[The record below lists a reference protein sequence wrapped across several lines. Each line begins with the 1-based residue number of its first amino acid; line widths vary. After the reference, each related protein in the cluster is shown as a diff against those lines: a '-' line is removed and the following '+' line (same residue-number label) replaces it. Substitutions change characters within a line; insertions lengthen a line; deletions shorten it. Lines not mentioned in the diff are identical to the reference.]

1 MTMSQ
6 KSSHDNYCLQWE
18 NFQTSLSSSLNSLRS
33 EPENS
38 LCDVT
43 LISDD
48 ELNFSAHKVIL
59 SACSPFFKNVFSKT
73 IQPNPI
79 IYLGGVSSTNL
90 SYLLD
95 FIYVGKVQLRPDDI
109 DNFLDQAQKLKVSG
123 LSVQKVKE
131 TLKPK
136 PPMIIIPKTENF
148 DHGFPEP
155 TRSNSKT
162 SDPISEPEP
171 IEESAPE
178 EVSEPEPMETE
189 ATQNANSNNEVL
201 ITAPAEPEQEQARE
215 RSEETPSKTLKHPLK
230 PYKTPSKTPSKT
242 KLDLFMEEKQGTFL
256 CKFCDFSSR
265 LRFSMKNHVESH
277 IKGFEFK
284 CDKCLKVFG
293 TKKQLNVHSLT
304 HETTATRNRSESD
317 KNIEQDT
324 SDRVQSS
331 NSLDVKIKEALEK
344 IHFDKVHL
352 LDDNLRKCYDSDTKA
367 TPIKSA
373 EDEKLGV
380 QVEAEKEKKEQER
393 ANTNDDIGLAAKIK
407 VNTQAEAAQKFLE
420 LSAKEE
426 GVWKCKVCGYSTK
439 VKNTLQYHMET
450 HFEGLEYP
458 CQHCRKVF
466 ATKNSWNVHRY
477 QNHKD
482 VMIIDDSSMDGSD
495 ARKDTEDTLRS
506 GVDAKQDTKTEPI
519 EAVEPMLEDSNRT
532 KEEEIITTSESS
544 SKERDIE
551 INSIKSRNVTEPV
564 VESEVSETMDSA
576 ENNEDVPKN
585 YETNYDDFFLEESS
599 ERAEGSDSRRY
610 NVAKIKVSNIE
621 QAEQLSKEFR
631 EKVEPGLFRCNHCG
645 FKSRANI
652 RTHILSHFEGLEF
665 KCDQCDKTYNTK
677 HSLYCHKSQQHRD

>member
-1 MTMSQ
+1 MSQ
-6 KSSHDNYCLQWE
+6 IPSHDNYCLQWE

-33 EPENS
+33 EQENS

-79 IYLGGVSSTNL
+79 IYLGGVSSKNL

-95 FIYVGKVQLRPDDI
+95 FIYIGKVQLRQDDI

-155 TRSNSKT
+155 TSSTSKSN
-162 SDPISEPEP
+162 DPVFKP

-178 EVSEPEPMETE
+178 EVPEPEPMETE
-189 ATQNANSNNEVL
+189 VTQNAKSNNEVL
-201 ITAPAEPEQEQARE
+201 ITAPAEPEQEQVSE
-215 RSEETPSKTLKHPLK
+215 KSEE
-230 PYKTPSKTPSKT
+230 TPSKT

-304 HETTATRNRSESD
+304 HETTATTSNRSQSD
-317 KNIEQDT
+317 ENIEQNT
-324 SDRVQSS
+324 SDRIQCS
-331 NSLDVKIKEALEK
+331 NSLDVKIKEALKK
-344 IHFDKVHL
+344 IHYNKVHW
-352 LDDNLRKCYDSDTKA
+352 LDDELRKCVDSDTKA

-373 EDEKLGV
+373 EDENSKKENAVNEKLGAR
-380 QVEAEKEKKEQER
+380 VELEKDPNDQESEE
-393 ANTNDDIGLAAKIK
+393 TSELKDSGVPSKIK
-407 VNTQAEAAQKFLE
+407 VSGQDEAAKKFVE
-420 LSAKEE
+420 LSTRE
-426 GVWKCKVCGYSTK
+426 GGIWRCKVCGYTTNHGKGS
-439 VKNTLQYHMET
+439 LHSHMET

-458 CQHCRKVF
+458 CPHCSKVM
-466 ATKNSWNVHRY
+466 ASKNSWNVHKSS
-477 QNHKD
+477 NHRD

-506 GVDAKQDTKTEPI
+506 GVDAKQETKTEPI
-519 EAVEPMLEDSNRT
+519 EAVEPVLEDSNRT
-532 KEEEIITTSESS
+532 MEEEIITTSESS
-544 SKERDIE
+544 SKQIDIE
-551 INSIKSRNVTEPV
+551 INSNESRNVTEPV
-564 VESEVSETMDSA
+564 VESAVSETMDSA

-610 NVAKIKVSNIE
+610 NVAKIKVSSIE
-621 QAEQLSKEFR
+621 QAELLSKEFR
-631 EKVEPGLFRCNHCG
+631 EKVEPGLFRCTHCG
-645 FKSRANI
+645 FRSRANI

-677 HSLYCHKSQQHRD
+677 HSLVCHKSREHRE

>member
-1 MTMSQ
+1 MSQ
-6 KSSHDNYCLQWE
+6 KPSHDNYCLQWE

-73 IQPNPI
+73 IQPNPF
-79 IYLGGVSSTNL
+79 IYLGGVSSKNL

-95 FIYVGKVQLRPDDI
+95 FIYIGKVQLRQDDI

-136 PPMIIIPKTENF
+136 PPMIIIPKTEKF

-155 TRSNSKT
+155 TSSTSKSN
-162 SDPISEPEP
+162 DPVFKP

-178 EVSEPEPMETE
+178 EVSEPEPMETDV
-189 ATQNANSNNEVL
+189 TQNAKSNNEVL
-201 ITAPAEPEQEQARE
+201 ITAPAEPEQEQVSE
-215 RSEETPSKTLKHPLK
+215 KSEE
-230 PYKTPSKTPSKT
+230 TPSKT

-304 HETTATRNRSESD
+304 HETTATTRKRSESD
-317 KNIEQDT
+317 ENIEQNT
-324 SDRVQSS
+324 SDRIQCS
-331 NSLDVKIKEALEK
+331 NSLDVKIKEALKK
-344 IHFDKVHL
+344 IHFNKVNL
-352 LDDNLRKCYDSDTKA
+352 LDDNLRKCFDSDTKA

-373 EDEKLGV
+373 EDENAKKENAVNEKLGV
-380 QVEAEKEKKEQER
+380 QVELEKDPNDQESEE
-393 ANTNDDIGLAAKIK
+393 TSDVKDSGVPSKIK
-407 VNTQAEAAQKFLE
+407 VSGQDEAAKKFVE
-420 LSAKEE
+420 LSTRE
-426 GVWKCKVCGYSTK
+426 GGIWNCKVCGYSTK
-439 VKNTLQYHMET
+439 AKNTLQYHMET

-458 CQHCRKVF
+458 CPHCSKVM
-466 ATKNSWNVHRY
+466 ASKNSWNVHKSS
-477 QNHKD
+477 NHRD
-482 VMIIDDSSMDGSD
+482 VMIIDDSSLDGSD

-506 GVDAKQDTKTEPI
+506 GVDAKQETKTEPI

-532 KEEEIITTSESS
+532 MEEEIITTSEPS
-544 SKERDIE
+544 SKQIDIE
-551 INSIKSRNVTEPV
+551 INSNESRNLSEPV

-576 ENNEDVPKN
+576 KNNEDVPKN

-610 NVAKIKVSNIE
+610 NVAKIKVSSIE
-621 QAEQLSKEFR
+621 QAERLSKEFR
-631 EKVEPGLFRCNHCG
+631 EKVEPGLFRCTHCG
-645 FKSRANI
+645 FRSRANI

-677 HSLYCHKSQQHRD
+677 HSLVCHKSQQHRE